1 MQKNLTGIKEKEWQI
16 MFYTI
21 KQKNKELYIMID
33 DFGVV
38 QKTNNKK
45 ILHCFWNRG
54 LGSEFYRQPP
64 GEQKIYKK

>member
-1 MQKNLTGIKEKEWQI
+1 

-38 QKTNNKK
+38 QKTNRKKDCMVFGTEDQAQNFIDNHLENKRYIRNK
-45 ILHCFWNRG
+45 ELLEVVNVDEYE
-54 LGSEFYRQPP
+54 LQ
-64 GEQKIYKK
+64 